1 MQNGGARSVW
11 LRSVGAF
18 IGASFRPVRRLNGWA
33 QEAGVPFA
41 GLIVFVAIGASAGW
55 LWGALALASML
66 AILFLLEGT
75 RTEYAR
81 RNISLTFVA
90 HPPEPLAGN
99 VWKLA
104 VAVTNQGRAKTFV
117 PRCSGL
123 VDGLHVGTQAGDFT
137 FPWEGK
143 FRRGADPAS
152 GLARGDPDWIPGCGW
167 TANSISRSR
176 QRFTAERSLRA

>member
-1 MQNGGARSVW
+1 M
-11 LRSVGAF
+11 
-18 IGASFRPVRRLNGWA
+18 
-33 QEAGVPFA
+33 PFA

-66 AILFLLEGT
+66 TILFLLEGT

-143 FRRGADPAS
+143 FDEELTLRRGWPEVIPIGYLDS
-152 GLARGDPDWIPGCGW
+152 GS
-167 TANSISRSR
+167 TANTIHAPANGL
-176 QRFTAERSLRA
+176 QRKGVSEHEPREGDRDASVAAHT